1 MKESVYI
8 PLLVTK
14 VEEAAEPP
22 SKTYRL
28 DLEEGRILGMV
39 DGQEAVRQA
48 IHKAIITPRWKCLI
62 YDNQYGSEIEAAVI
76 QSQGHASHDY
86 IEAVV
91 PGFVRDALRPD
102 RRITLVYNFVFAFT
116 PEDKAKLFPDLFEAV
131 GDDGDAVFVS
141 FDADTIYGTVQV
153 KEVI

>member
-1 MKESVYI
+1 MAESVYI
-8 PLLVTK
+8 PLAVTE
-14 VEEAAEPP
+14 VQEAAEPP

-76 QSQGHASHDY
+76 QSQGQASHDY
-86 IEAVV
+86 IMAVV

-102 RRITLVYNFVFAFT
+102 SRITRVSNFLFAFT
-116 PEDKAKLFPDLFEAV
+116 PEDKAKYFPALFDVV

-141 FDADTIYGTVQV
+141 FAADTIYGTVQME
-153 KEVI
+153 EVI

>member
-1 MKESVYI
+1 MAESVYI
-8 PLLVTK
+8 PLPVAT
-14 VEEAAEPP
+14 VQEAQEPP
-22 SKTYRL
+22 TKTYRL
-28 DLEEGRILGMV
+28 DLEDGRILGMV

-76 QSQGHASHDY
+76 QSMGRASHEY

-102 RRITLVYNFVFAFT
+102 RRVTLVYNFVFAFT
-116 PEDKAKLFPDLFEAV
+116 PEDKAKYFPELFEVV
-131 GDDGDAVFVS
+131 GDDGDAVFVH
-141 FDADTIYGTVQV
+141 FDADTIYGTVQIE
-153 KEVI
+153 EVI

>member
-1 MKESVYI
+1 MKERVYI
-8 PLLVTK
+8 PLLVTT

-76 QSQGHASHDY
+76 QSMGRASNEY

-102 RRITLVYNFVFAFT
+102 SRITLVYNFVFAFT
-116 PEDKAKLFPDLFEAV
+116 PEDKARYFPELFEAV
-131 GDDGDAVFVS
+131 GDDGDAVFVH
-141 FDADTIYGTVQV
+141 FDADTIYGTVQIE
-153 KEVI
+153 EVI

>member
-28 DLEEGRILGMV
+28 DLEEGRILGML

-76 QSQGHASHDY
+76 QSQGRASHDY

>member
-1 MKESVYI
+1 MAESVYI
-8 PLLVTK
+8 PLPVAT
-14 VEEAAEPP
+14 VQEAQEPP
-22 SKTYRL
+22 TKTYRL
-28 DLEEGRILGMV
+28 DLEEGRILGMI

-76 QSQGHASHDY
+76 QSMGRASNEY

-102 RRITLVYNFVFAFT
+102 RRVTLVYNFVFAFT
-116 PEDKAKLFPDLFEAV
+116 PEDKAKYFPELFDVV
-131 GDDGDAVFVS
+131 GDDGDAVFVH
-141 FDADTIYGTVQV
+141 FDADTIYGTVQIE
-153 KEVI
+153 EVI

>member
-1 MKESVYI
+1 VAESVYI
-8 PLLVTK
+8 PLPVAT
-14 VEEAAEPP
+14 VQEAQEPP
-22 SKTYRL
+22 TKTYRL
-28 DLEEGRILGMV
+28 DLEEGRILGMI

-76 QSQGHASHDY
+76 QSMGRASHEY

-102 RRITLVYNFVFAFT
+102 RRVTLVYNFVFAFT
-116 PEDKAKLFPDLFEAV
+116 PEDKAKYFPELFEVV
-131 GDDGDAVFVS
+131 GDDGDAVFVH
-141 FDADTIYGTVQV
+141 FDADTIYGTVQIE
-153 KEVI
+153 EVI

>member
-14 VEEAAEPP
+14 VDEAAEPP

-39 DGQEAVRQA
+39 DGQVAVRQA

-76 QSQGHASHDY
+76 QSQGRASTDY

-141 FDADTIYGTVQV
+141 FCADTIYGTVQV